1 MADVENVLGETLMS
15 DLPLDPFRE
24 RSLEGFAQDFRAG
37 KVTSEEV
44 TRIYLDRI
52 EKLDGKLGAYEYVAA
67 ENALAT
73 ARAMDMLIKSGTDL
87 GPLMGVPVAVKDI
100 FRIADMPGPF
110 VGSNMQLPD
119 VMGSDEA
126 VFVKALRQ
134 AGCVLLGQTK
144 AVEICLGITGHSIPR
159 GTPWNP
165 TDMDNHRAPG
175 GSSSGSG
182 VAMAA
187 GLCAFAIGSDS
198 GGSVRVPAAFNGV
211 FGLKTT
217 AGLWPTDGAFPL
229 DPRVDSIGLITRNA
243 QDALLAFKT
252 ISAVLF
258 GVGWKPARSGV
269 RVDRLNFGVP
279 TNHFFDNLNP
289 EIGKAFSAANAQL
302 QAKGCLLEDIQVPEA
317 PERAGYFPVSMPASV
332 LSIFGKEN
340 FLAQKH
346 LMDPVIGKRV
356 ESGLEPKAYE
366 FLALEDKRSASRAA
380 VEERFIGYDAWV
392 SPTTTDFA
400 PLVSDLEDPVK
411 GMQLALGM
419 TQNTQPANYLGLC
432 AISLPLPVDG
442 LPIGYQLMGA
452 PDTDL
457 KLLEIA
463 VEIEKVLAGGR

>member
-1 MADVENVLGETLMS
+1 MS
-15 DLPLDPFRE
+15 ELPLDPLHE
-24 RSLEGFAQDFRAG
+24 RGLEGFAQDFRAG
-37 KVTSEEV
+37 KLTSEEV
-44 TRIYLDRI
+44 TRIYLERI
-52 EKLDGKLGAYEYVAA
+52 KRLDGKLGAFEYVA
-67 ENALAT
+67 EESALAT
-73 ARAMDMLIKSGTDL
+73 ARAMDLLIRSGTDL

-100 FRIADMPGPF
+100 FRIAQMPGPF
-110 VGSNMQLPD
+110 VGSNLQLPD
-119 VMGSDEA
+119 VMGRDEA

-144 AVEICLGITGHSIPR
+144 AVEVCLGITGHSVPR

-165 TDMDNHRAPG
+165 TDMEHHRAPG

-182 VAMAA
+182 VAMGA

-217 AGLWPTDGAFPL
+217 AGLWPTDGVFPL
-229 DPRVDSIGLITRNA
+229 DPRVDSIGLITRSA
-243 QDALLAFKT
+243 KDALLAFKT

-258 GVGWKPARSGV
+258 GCGWKPAGSGL
-269 RVDRLNFGVP
+269 RASRLHMGVP
-279 TNHFFDNLNP
+279 TNHFFDNINP
-289 EIGKAFSAANAQL
+289 EIGHAFWAANDKLKAQGA
-302 QAKGCLLEDIQVPEA
+302 QFEEIEVPEA
-317 PERAGYFPVSMPASV
+317 PERAGYFPVSMPASL

-340 FLAQKH
+340 FLAQKEG
-346 LMDPVIGKRV
+346 MDPVIAKRV
-356 ESGLEPKAYE
+356 ESGLEAKAYE
-366 FLALEDKRSASRAA
+366 FLALENKRNQSCAA
-380 VEERFIGYDAWV
+380 VEQRFIGYDAWV
-392 SPTTTDFA
+392 SPTTADFA

-452 PDTDL
+452 PNTDL

-463 VEIEKVLAGGR
+463 VEVEKVLAGEQ